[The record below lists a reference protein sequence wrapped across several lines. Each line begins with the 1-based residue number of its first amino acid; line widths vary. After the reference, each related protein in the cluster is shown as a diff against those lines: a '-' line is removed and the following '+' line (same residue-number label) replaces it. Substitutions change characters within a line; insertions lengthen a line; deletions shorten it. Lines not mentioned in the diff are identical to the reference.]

1 MPLFLS
7 KGAFKNLMSICGVK
21 PAKLRVS
28 PAPCAVADD
37 ASSAQVQRT
46 PEEAKARR
54 KAYRRRKAAK
64 AARRRNRK

>member
-1 MPLFLS
+1 MPLFLA

-21 PAKLRVS
+21 PAKLNERS
-28 PAPCAVADD
+28 ADD
-37 ASSAQVQRT
+37 ASSVQVQRT

-64 AARRRNRK
+64 AARRRNRR